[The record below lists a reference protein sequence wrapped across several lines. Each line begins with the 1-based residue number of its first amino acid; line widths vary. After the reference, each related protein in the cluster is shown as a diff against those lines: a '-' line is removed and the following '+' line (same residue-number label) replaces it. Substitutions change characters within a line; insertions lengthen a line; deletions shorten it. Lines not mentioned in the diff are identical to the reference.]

1 MYASDAGSSSSVVAV
16 TDEEEDMDWGKRGKQ
31 LQALVSMVGR
41 ASSPSAVLPFSLS
54 LSFPRL
60 RFFVSAFV
68 AFPLFLL
75 SYLSLS
81 FVGWLLAGSSS
92 GVH

>member
-41 ASSPSAVLPFSLS
+41 ASSPLNPK
-54 LSFPRL
+54 
-60 RFFVSAFV
+60 
-68 AFPLFLL
+68 
-75 SYLSLS
+75 
-81 FVGWLLAGSSS
+81 
-92 GVH
+92 H